1 MKKYLAKEK
10 YQDSHVA
17 GAYDKRRFSTFLGR
31 LVDRLEKAALNKA
44 LKGVEKEALILDFP
58 CGTGRITEFLL
69 QEGYFVAG
77 ADISKEMMDVAIKRL
92 QRFNKFKGL
101 YRENGENM
109 SLSNGLFDYV
119 TSVRLMGHLPP
130 DVRIRVLREMK
141 RITKKRMFITF
152 YVKGTFTELSKF
164 IQRKG
169 RKASPSLYPASMKN
183 LKDEIEKAG
192 LEIINIIPM
201 LRFFSECH
209 YFVLEPKNIE
219 DVMVSR

>member
-1 MKKYLAKEK
+1 MKEYLAKEK

-17 GAYDKRRFSTFLGR
+17 EDYDKRRFSTFLGR
-31 LVDRLEKAALNKA
+31 LVDKLEKAALNKA
-44 LKGVEKEALILDFP
+44 LKGVNKEALILDFP

-77 ADISKEMMDVAIKRL
+77 ADISKEMMDVAVKKL
-92 QRFNKFKGL
+92 QGFDKFKGF
-101 YRENGENM
+101 YREDGENV
-109 SLSNGLFDYV
+109 SISDGSFDYV

-130 DVRIRVLREMK
+130 DARIRFLREMK

-152 YVKGTFTELSKF
+152 YVKGASTEISKF

-169 RKASPSLYPASMKN
+169 RKESPSLYPESMK
-183 LKDEIEKAG
+183 KAG
-192 LEIINIIPM
+192 LNIIKIIPM
-201 LRFFSECH
+201 LRFVSECH